1 MTKGKKILVASFQ
14 SLTAQSGSGMARLG
28 YYISQEL
35 HKKNILDCFIVYS
48 KGKFETS
55 FPSAPVSRWSR
66 YILYFINK
74 LNKIFNFQPHTFRFF
89 QEKLYDWFFSSKIN
103 TGIGILLVTQPYLKR
118 TFKKAKKL
126 GIKIIF
132 IPGNPEENYIK
143 QLVLDE
149 WKYLNI
155 TGEDAYTYK
164 KRIDYYNTTIKYV
177 DNVIGTYPT
186 VYTTYKNSQY
196 QGTVTEMIGH
206 IKPDF
211 MPIKSE
217 PRTVTNKTF
226 IIGYLAHTVALK
238 GLQYLLQAWD
248 MMNNET
254 PNLDIK
260 LIIAGKID
268 DSIAAYVESKHLS
281 IKKIELLGHVS
292 QLSDFYK
299 SLDAFVV
306 PSLID
311 GGPYTALEAAHYSIP
326 VIITENC
333 GSAELLSR
341 GNPGCK
347 VVPIR
352 DAEALK
358 KEILWAYNNRAEAI
372 KMGSNAKYNL
382 ENYRMDELVT
392 SICAYLEKEINK
404 INNQ

>member
-1 MTKGKKILVASFQ
+1 MNGKKILVASFQ

-35 HKKNILDCFIVYS
+35 HKKKLLDCFIVYS
-48 KGKFETS
+48 KGKFETN
-55 FPSAPVSRWSR
+55 FPSAPVSGWSR
-66 YILYFINK
+66 YILYIINK
-74 LNKIFNFQPHTFRFF
+74 LNKIFNFQPHKFRFF
-89 QEKLYDWFFSSKIN
+89 QEKLYDWFFCSKIN

-126 GIKIIF
+126 DIKIIF

-196 QGTVTEMIGH
+196 PGAVTEMIGH

-211 MPIKSE
+211 MPVQIE
-217 PRTVTNKTF
+217 PKTPTDKTF

-238 GLQYLLQAWD
+238 GLQYLLQAWE
-248 MMNNET
+248 MINANQ
-254 PNLDIK
+254 PGLDIK
-260 LIIAGKID
+260 LIVAGKID
-268 DSIAAYVESKHLS
+268 DSIAAYVESKHAG
-281 IKKIELLGHVS
+281 IKKLELLGHVS
-292 QLSDFYK
+292 KLPDFYK
-299 SLDAFVV
+299 SLDVFVV

-358 KEILWAYNNRAEAI
+358 KEILWAYNNRPEAI
-372 KMGSNAKYNL
+372 NMGMNAKYNL
-382 ENYRMDELVT
+382 EHYKMDELVT
-392 SICAYLEKEINK
+392 SICTYLEKEISK